1 MKTPDAN
8 EIARTRGPGALRD
21 AFDEAVTKANGK
33 MGDQK
38 PSKPS
43 TVLHFDRIADVQPEA
58 VQWIWPGR
66 FARGKLTLIG
76 GDPGIGKSQIT
87 IDSTARIT
95 KGGTWPDGGR
105 AAIGSVIM
113 LSAEDSAKDT
123 LRPRLEAA
131 GADLE
136 RVHALKAVIAEDKQ
150 RTFNLQADLTAL
162 GEKVRAIGD
171 VSLVIIDPITSY
183 MGKIDSHQTTDV
195 RGVLEPLAAFA
206 EKFNVAVLAITHP
219 PKASQAKALHAITGS
234 LAFVAAARL
243 VFIAVEEPE
252 TSSGRRLLLA
262 VKNNLG
268 PPAAGLG
275 FHLVQRIVSNGIVA
289 SHITWDS
296 TPVTTTADQA
306 LAASSTGTT
315 AQALDEADD
324 FLRDELAA
332 GPRAVREI
340 KASAL
345 GAGIAWRTVRRAQQ
359 KLGIK
364 PHKAGLK
371 EGWKWTLPKEGGPQN
386 EDEEPRR

>member
-1 MKTPDAN
+1 VAKGLTSAAVMRYRPGKERREIPDGDAKGLYLVVQPSGH
-8 EIARTRGPGALRD
+8 RSFALR
-21 AFDEAVTKANGK
+21 FRRPN
-33 MGDQK
+33 
-38 PSKPS
+38 
-43 TVLHFDRIADVQPEA
+43 
-58 VQWIWPGR
+58 
-66 FARGKLTLIG
+66 
-76 GDPGIGKSQIT
+76 GKSQLT

-95 KGGTWPDGGR
+95 KGGTWPDGNR

-219 PKASQAKALHAITGS
+219 PKATQAKALHAITGS

-252 TSSGRRLLLA
+252 TTSGRRLLLA

-306 LAASSTGTT
+306 LAAASAGTT
-315 AQALDEADD
+315 AQALDEAED

-332 GPRAVREI
+332 GPRGVREI

-364 PHKAGLK
+364 SHKAGLK
-371 EGWKWTLPKEGGPQN
+371 EGWQWTLPKEGGPQN
-386 EDEEPRR
+386 GDEEPRR

>member
-1 MKTPDAN
+1 
-8 EIARTRGPGALRD
+8 
-21 AFDEAVTKANGK
+21 
-33 MGDQK
+33 
-38 PSKPS
+38 
-43 TVLHFDRIADVQPEA
+43 
-58 VQWIWPGR
+58 
-66 FARGKLTLIG
+66 
-76 GDPGIGKSQIT
+76 
-87 IDSTARIT
+87 
-95 KGGTWPDGGR
+95 
-105 AAIGSVIM
+105 
-113 LSAEDSAKDT
+113 
-123 LRPRLEAA
+123 
-131 GADLE
+131 
-136 RVHALKAVIAEDKQ
+136 
-150 RTFNLQADLTAL
+150 
-162 GEKVRAIGD
+162 
-171 VSLVIIDPITSY
+171 
-183 MGKIDSHQTTDV
+183 
-195 RGVLEPLAAFA
+195 VLEPLAACA

-219 PKASQAKALHAITGS
+219 PKATQAKALHAITGS

-275 FHLVQRIVSNGIVA
+275 FHLVQRIVSKDIVA

-306 LAASSTGTT
+306 LAAASAGTT
-315 AQALDEADD
+315 AQALDEAEA

-359 KLGIK
+359 KLGVK

-371 EGWKWTLPKEGGPQN
+371 EGWKWILLKEGGPQTDD
-386 EDEEPRR
+386 DELRR